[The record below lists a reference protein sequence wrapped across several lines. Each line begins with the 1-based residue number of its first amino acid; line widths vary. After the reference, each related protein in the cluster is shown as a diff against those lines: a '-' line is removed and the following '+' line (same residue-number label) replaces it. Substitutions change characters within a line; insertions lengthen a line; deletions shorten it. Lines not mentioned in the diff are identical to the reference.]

1 MTLKK
6 TKVRMIDIA
15 REAGVS
21 RVAVGAVLTGAGNG
35 KIGTSKEVAEKILT
49 IAAKYN
55 YYPNTVAR
63 ALTGKSSKV
72 IGILLD
78 SKVPAVCF
86 RMLEALEYEASKNGY
101 TIQIAEAH
109 NSSRRL
115 YDSYRIM
122 KSHCVDG
129 VICISHHYTDEDV
142 TETEKFFNGVNDI
155 VFIGGPV
162 YNGHTHVIMDTE
174 YGIQKSAELLTSHN
188 CKKIALLLHALDCHS
203 QIQRQ
208 NGFLKVF
215 PDGKDNIFTMGE
227 HELSDEEQ
235 GEAVRRFIDEIFIP
249 NKFDGL
255 IAVDDLTALKA
266 ITLLQMRGIKI
277 PQDVEIIGY
286 DNDKFAQWLSPSLST
301 VDHSTSEIAFKAVS
315 ILLQKLKEP
324 DKVFK
329 DLIEVKPVL
338 IQRGTTL
345 Q

>member
-1 MTLKK
+1 
-6 TKVRMIDIA
+6 MIDIA

-35 KIGTSKEVAEKILT
+35 RIGTSKEVAEKILA

-72 IGILLD
+72 IGVLLD
-78 SKVPAVCF
+78 SKVPTVCF
-86 RMLEALEYEASKNGY
+86 RMLEALEAEAAENGY

-129 VICISHHYTDEDV
+129 VICISHHYTDEDI

-174 YGIQKSAELLTSHN
+174 YGLQQCAELLTSHGR
-188 CKKIALLLHALDCHS
+188 KKIALLLHALDSHS

-215 PDGKDNIFTMGE
+215 PDGMDNIFTMGE
-227 HELSDEEQ
+227 HELCEEEQ

-249 NKFDGL
+249 RKFDGL

-266 ITLLQMRGIKI
+266 MTLLQMRGIKI
-277 PQDVEIIGY
+277 PQDIEIIGY
-286 DNDKFAQWLSPSLST
+286 DNDTFAQWLSPPLST
-301 VDHSTSEIAFKAVS
+301 VDHSTNEIAVKAVS

-324 DKVFK
+324 EKVFK
-329 DLIEVKPVL
+329 ELIAVKPVL

-345 Q
+345 H